1 MYMCVCVWPWSHAI
15 SSRSRSK
22 NLSVTYSM
30 SASIVEV
37 YTTVYGSISLTAV
50 PYPGKIL
57 YGVSQES
64 AFREPRAACGAIVG
78 CLRKFSPENPV
89 HVRLRRDLGEEN
101 FAYLTTHPIMAND
114 GATDVTMMVAAAIV
128 AIQGMKI

>member
-1 MYMCVCVWPWSHAI
+1 MRIFFFISYAVGPGLSGFEICSQYHLPHTHAH
-15 SSRSRSK
+15 
-22 NLSVTYSM
+22 T
-30 SASIVEV
+30 
-37 YTTVYGSISLTAV
+37 
-50 PYPGKIL
+50 GKIA